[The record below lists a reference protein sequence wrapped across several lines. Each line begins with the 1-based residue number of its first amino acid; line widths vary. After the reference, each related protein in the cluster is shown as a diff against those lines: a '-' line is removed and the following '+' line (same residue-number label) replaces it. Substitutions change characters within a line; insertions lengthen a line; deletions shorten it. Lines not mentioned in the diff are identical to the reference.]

1 MSEVSHLYR
10 CYKQKET
17 RAFNLLFGH
26 SDWTGW
32 SFRKLVQLAE
42 REAHFLGPKQSTF
55 ASMLKHATVDREKI
69 SKAFQ
74 HAPEIQK
81 AQHRY
86 VVFCYR
92 RLLSSAS
99 KPSPRD
105 IGSQPDLNCG
115 NLSDPPDKA
124 LESLSPDDVDY
135 ASFEESGEHLQDY
148 LFFDIIEKYID
159 TILHCWQLAREDALS
174 VSTATTGIMSIFS
187 LSSCD

>member
-32 SFRKLVQLAE
+32 SFRKL
-42 REAHFLGPKQSTF
+42 
-55 ASMLKHATVDREKI
+55 ASLLKHATVDREKI